1 MKRWLILAAGLGFA
15 LAIAI
20 IAYQGFGAVAQAFAA
35 VGFGVA
41 VVVMLRA
48 VELAGAGAG
57 WWIVFPAA
65 ARCPLYACV
74 WVRFIREAINALL
87 PVAQIGGEIAGVRV
101 MTFFGIAGGLAG
113 ATVLVDIL
121 MQAVTLLLFTIV
133 GIGILAT
140 VVADRALIGSL
151 LAGIVIL
158 GLALA
163 GFFAA
168 QRFGGAR
175 LFDRVLMALAAKLGW
190 SSLANRASLHD
201 NLVRI
206 YANLPARCLHAGS
219 PRRLVRRRVRS
230 ACDTAADGIPSF
242 VRAGACDRERRPGG
256 ARRRI
261 SDAGGARHSG
271 SGLYRGLRRLWNS
284 GASGA
289 GAVTGQT
296 GAGHYAWSA
305 VFVCLARS
313 RDKSADATPAGAVL
327 ARDCF
332 RSNELQIAKLAVAG
346 LDNDRPKSDFGW
358 PFIVNY

>member
-1 MKRWLILAAGLGFA
+1 
-15 LAIAI
+15 
-20 IAYQGFGAVAQAFAA
+20 
-35 VGFGVA
+35 
-41 VVVMLRA
+41 
-48 VELAGAGAG
+48 
-57 WWIVFPAA
+57 
-65 ARCPLYACV
+65 
-74 WVRFIREAINALL
+74 L

-151 LAGIVIL
+151 LVAIVIL

-206 YANLPARCLHAGS
+206 YANLPRLAASMLVHLGVWFVGVFEVLVTLRLMGFPVSYGQALAIESVGQVVRAAGFLMPGALGIQEAGFIAVCAVYGIPAPAALALSLVKRVPDIAIGLPFLFVWHAHEARALM
-219 PRRLVRRRVRS
+219 RRRPVQS
-230 ACDTAADGIPSF
+230 
-242 VRAGACDRERRPGG
+242 
-256 ARRRI
+256 
-261 SDAGGARHSG
+261 
-271 SGLYRGLRRLWNS
+271 
-284 GASGA
+284 
-289 GAVTGQT
+289 
-296 GAGHYAWSA
+296 
-305 VFVCLARS
+305 
-313 RDKSADATPAGAVL
+313 
-327 ARDCF
+327 
-332 RSNELQIAKLAVAG
+332 
-346 LDNDRPKSDFGW
+346 
-358 PFIVNY
+358 